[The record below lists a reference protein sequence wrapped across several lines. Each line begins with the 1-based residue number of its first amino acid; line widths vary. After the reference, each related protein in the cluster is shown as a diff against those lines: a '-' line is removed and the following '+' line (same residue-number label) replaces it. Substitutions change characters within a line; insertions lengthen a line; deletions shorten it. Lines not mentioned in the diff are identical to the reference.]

1 MKKLLILILSL
12 GMIFAAT
19 SCELFEPIESSTSSE
34 ESLSDVSN
42 ESSEKDSSNN
52 NSNENSDLENSEE
65 GSSNDSQEDSSV
77 ESLPTID
84 GENELPLVPIG

>member
-19 SCELFEPIESSTSSE
+19 SC
-34 ESLSDVSN
+34 
-42 ESSEKDSSNN
+42 
-52 NSNENSDLENSEE
+52 
-65 GSSNDSQEDSSV
+65 DSSV

-84 GENELPLVPIG
+84 GENELPLVPID